1 MYRRVG
7 GLTLAAAVSL
17 TLVGDLSAQAQSP
30 AETAPESGAV
40 ASISVADLKVKI
52 GSLAH
57 DSMRGRNTPSPE
69 LEMAAEY
76 VAAIFEAAG
85 LKPGLGDTYIQWF
98 PLSIV
103 GPGPDDSQ
111 RLTVVGPSGSLTLST
126 GEEFA
131 SIPVAEAANG
141 SGPLLRVS
149 SLDDIED
156 ASGRVLALALNQG
169 NIRSILTGF
178 RYAMLESGAAGAL
191 LVVESDEFYE
201 RLRSFFGGSRMSLG
215 EFDGLTSP
223 IMLVPASALPSA
235 LARAVVG
242 EAAWSDG
249 WTAELASTAVIRE
262 EHAMNTIGW
271 IEGSDPELKGEY
283 VIFTAHMDHVGVGS
297 PVDGDSIYNGADDD
311 ASGTAV
317 VMELAEAFAKM
328 RPAPRRSMVFMTV
341 SGEEKGLLG
350 SQWYSEHPIFPLE
363 QTVANLNMDMVGRNW
378 QDTIAAIGKNESS
391 LGPLVERVA
400 AEHPELDMVVID
412 DQWPNENFY
421 FRSDH
426 YNFARKGVPILFF
439 FNGTHTD
446 YHRPSDGPEK
456 IEYDKTARLAK
467 LLYYLGLQVANADDR
482 PEWVPEAYER
492 VVEGA
497 E

>member
-17 TLVGDLSAQAQSP
+17 TLVGDLLAQTQSSAAM
-30 AETAPESGAV
+30 ATESGAV
-40 ASISVADLKVKI
+40 ASISVADLQDKI
-52 GSLAH
+52 GVLAH
-57 DSMRGRNTPSPE
+57 DSMRGRETPSPE
-69 LEMAAEY
+69 LVETAEY
-76 VAAIFEAAG
+76 VASVFRAAG
-85 LKPGLGDTYIQWF
+85 LKPGLGDSYIQWF
-98 PLSIV
+98 PLSMV
-103 GPGPDDSQ
+103 GPGANESQ
-111 RLTVVGPSGSLTLST
+111 RLSVSGPSGTLTLT
-126 GEEFA
+126 LGEEFA
-131 SIPVAEAANG
+131 PIPVAESASG
-141 SGPLLRVS
+141 SGALLRIA
-149 SLDDIED
+149 SLDEISD
-156 ASGRVLALALNQG
+156 ATDRVLALAVNEN
-169 NIRSILTGF
+169 NIRSVFTGF
-178 RYAMLESGAAGAL
+178 QYAVQGSGAAGAL
-191 LVVESDEFYE
+191 LVVESDDYYE
-201 RLRSFFGGSRMSLG
+201 RLKSFFSSARMSLG
-215 EFDGLTSP
+215 EFEGLPSP
-223 IMLVPASALPSA
+223 VMLVPASALPSA
-235 LARAVVG
+235 LASAIVDG
-242 EAAWSDG
+242 GAWPDG
-249 WTAELASTAVIRE
+249 WSAEMESTALIRE
-262 EHAMNTIGW
+262 ESAMNTIGW
-271 IEGSDPELKGEY
+271 IEGSDPDLKREY
-283 VIFTAHMDHVGVGS
+283 VIFTAHMDHVGVGRA
-297 PVDGDSIYNGADDD
+297 VDGDSIYNGADDD

-328 RPAPRRSMVFMTV
+328 QPAPRRSMVFMTV

-378 QDTIAAIGKNESS
+378 QDTIAAIGKDESS

-439 FNGTHTD
+439 FNGTHDD
-446 YHRPSDGPEK
+446 YHRPSDQPEK

-467 LLYYLGLQVANADDR
+467 LLYYLGLQVANSDGR

-492 VVEGA
+492 VVETG

>member
-17 TLVGDLSAQAQSP
+17 TPVGDLSAQAQS
-30 AETAPESGAV
+30 AAGTGPESGAV
-40 ASISVADLKVKI
+40 ASITVSDLQAKI

-57 DSMRGRNTPSPE
+57 DSMRGRDTPSPE
-69 LEMAAEY
+69 LVKTAEY
-76 VAAIFEAAG
+76 VADIFEAAG
-85 LKPGLGDTYIQWF
+85 LKPGLGDSYIQWF
-98 PLSIV
+98 PLSMV

-111 RLTVVGPSGSLTLST
+111 RLTITGPSGSLTLSL

-131 SIPVAEAANG
+131 PIPVAEAASG
-141 SGPLLRVS
+141 SGPLLRIG
-149 SLDDIED
+149 SLDELGD
-156 ASGRVLALALNQG
+156 ATGRVIALAVSER
-169 NIRSILTGF
+169 NIRSVFSGF
-178 RYAMLESGAAGAL
+178 RYATRTSGAAGAL
-191 LVVESDEFYE
+191 LVVETDEYYE

-215 EFDGLTSP
+215 EFEGLTSP

-235 LARAVVG
+235 LASAIAG
-242 EAAWSDG
+242 DAAWPDG
-249 WTAELASTAVIRE
+249 WAAELESAAEVRE
-262 EHAMNTIGW
+262 ESAMNTIGW
-271 IEGSDPELKGEY
+271 IEGSDPELRREY
-283 VIFTAHMDHVGVGS
+283 VMFTAHMDHVGVGS
-297 PVDGDSIYNGADDD
+297 AIDGDSIYNGADDD

-378 QDTIAAIGKNESS
+378 QDTIAAIGKDESS

-439 FNGTHTD
+439 FNGTHAD
-446 YHRPSDGPEK
+446 YHRPSDQPEK
-456 IEYDKTARLAK
+456 IEYDKTARLGK
-467 LLYYLGLQVANADDR
+467 LLYYLGLQIANADGR
-482 PEWVPEAYER
+482 PEWDPEAYER
-492 VVEGA
+492 VVETD